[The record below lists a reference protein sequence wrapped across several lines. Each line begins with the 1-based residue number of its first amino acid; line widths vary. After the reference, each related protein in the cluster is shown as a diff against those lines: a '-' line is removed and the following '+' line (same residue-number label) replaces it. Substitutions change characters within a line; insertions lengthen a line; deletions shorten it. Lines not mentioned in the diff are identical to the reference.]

1 MPRLRRSS
9 EIFGNVTGGHWEC
22 IHKWISCHIPY
33 YTPAIILQLY
43 HIIPQLYIYDIHI
56 FINGLAPL
64 AWTPCWQPQPP
75 LLRLSGE
82 QNHVGT
88 WSVWAHN
95 RQGPEEEYSCKL
107 YLSVNIYIYIYI
119 GAYNHRRSIMYISLF
134 TQFHIFQNVYQKKS
148 SITN

>member
-1 MPRLRRSS
+1 MHPQVDILPYTILYPSHYTP
-9 EIFGNVTGGHWEC
+9 V
-22 IHKWISCHIPY
+22 IPY
-33 YTPAIILQLY
+33 YTPVI
-43 HIIPQLYIYDIHI
+43 YIYDIHI